1 MMSIISLWDIQWFR
15 GGAFRSEL
23 WASVKVGLILL
34 WVNYNII
41 LLNWRLIEHLWGF
54 DLRSFPSIV
63 PIFICFLST
72 GKKTPTPYSTL

>member
-1 MMSIISLWDIQWFR
+1 MMSIIRPWDIQWFR

-41 LLNWRLIEHLWGF
+41 ILNWRLIEHLWGF
-54 DLRSFPSIV
+54 DL
-63 PIFICFLST
+63 
-72 GKKTPTPYSTL
+72 